1 MKSWRVFLLLV
12 ILAIGVVSGLVYGWL
27 VDPVEYVDTSPA
39 TLRIDFQTDIVLM
52 VSDIYFH
59 DHDLQGAI
67 NRLALLQRPDVI
79 QLVAGCLDYAQQ
91 MSFSAQDISNI
102 VQLNDAIAIG
112 TLKGTEQP

>member
-12 ILAIGVVSGLVYGWL
+12 VLAMGVVSGLVYGWL
-27 VDPVEYVDTSPA
+27 VDPVVYVDTSPA

-52 VSDIYFH
+52 VSDIYSH

-79 QLVAGCLDYAQQ
+79 QLVAGCLDYAHQ
-91 MSFSAQDISNI
+91 MSFSAHDISNI
-102 VQLNDAIAIG
+102 VQLNEAISTG
-112 TLKGTEQP
+112 VLRGSELP